1 MTAYPSSQDWEEV
14 RLSCGLRTVQL
25 QRPRPSPP
33 LPGSKGHAPRQ
44 VPGSQSHAPPRVP
57 GSPGLWGVQ
66 GPVLP
71 RPREWPDWQDP
82 REGHREQGK
91 LWDFAEMRGVPLVPG
106 KDPGAP

>member
-1 MTAYPSSQDWEEV
+1 M
-14 RLSCGLRTVQL
+14 
-25 QRPRPSPP
+25 
-33 LPGSKGHAPRQ
+33 
-44 VPGSQSHAPPRVP
+44 
-57 GSPGLWGVQ
+57 
-66 GPVLP
+66 P